1 VPAWK
6 IFARPAIA
14 LICKELCSFHK
25 RLKAIHFKPSFSQ
38 KMYVEKKILVNPL
51 VCPCK
56 MLANFTF
63 PGVKNALSRTGQD
76 SSGNWK
82 GQTD

>member
-1 VPAWK
+1 
-6 IFARPAIA
+6 
-14 LICKELCSFHK
+14 
-25 RLKAIHFKPSFSQ
+25 
-38 KMYVEKKILVNPL
+38 MYVEKKILVNQL

-63 PGVKNALSRTGQD
+63 PGVKNALSRTGLD
-76 SSGNWK
+76 SSGNSK

>member
-1 VPAWK
+1 
-6 IFARPAIA
+6 
-14 LICKELCSFHK
+14 
-25 RLKAIHFKPSFSQ
+25 
-38 KMYVEKKILVNPL
+38 MYVEKKILVNPL

-63 PGVKNALSRTGQD
+63 PGVKNALSRTGLD